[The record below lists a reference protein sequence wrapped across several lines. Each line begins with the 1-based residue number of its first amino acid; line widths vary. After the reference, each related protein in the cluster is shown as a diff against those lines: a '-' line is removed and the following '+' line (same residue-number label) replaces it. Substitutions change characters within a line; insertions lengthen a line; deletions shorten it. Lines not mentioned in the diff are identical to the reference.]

1 MVFVITGDGKGKT
14 TSSMGML
21 IRALG
26 NGLKCSVFQFIKKD
40 CANTGEYHVFNN
52 LGVDWKSFGEGF
64 TWAQESLE
72 PTRVKCLEGWN
83 EFTEKTQSK
92 IYQMMILDEFTYVLE
107 NAFLDKNTVL
117 DFLKKNYK
125 GKDDVHVVITGRR
138 ACKEL
143 VDLADTVSEIQEV
156 KHHFNTNGNKAVKG
170 IEF

>member
-1 MVFVITGDGKGKT
+1 MIFVITGDGKGKT

-21 IRALG
+21 VRALG
-26 NGLKCSVFQFIKKD
+26 NRLKCSVFQFIKQN
-40 CANTGEYHVFNN
+40 CENTGEYFVFNN
-52 LGVDWKSFGEGF
+52 LAVEWKSYGEGF
-64 TWAQESLE
+64 TWAQKSPE
-72 PTRVKCLEGWN
+72 PTKVKCREGWKD
-83 EFTEKTQSK
+83 FIDKTQTNE
-92 IYQMMILDEFTYVLE
+92 YQMMILDEFTYVLE
-107 NAFLDKNTVL
+107 NAFLEKNTVL

-143 VDLADTVSEIQEV
+143 IDIADTVSEIQEV